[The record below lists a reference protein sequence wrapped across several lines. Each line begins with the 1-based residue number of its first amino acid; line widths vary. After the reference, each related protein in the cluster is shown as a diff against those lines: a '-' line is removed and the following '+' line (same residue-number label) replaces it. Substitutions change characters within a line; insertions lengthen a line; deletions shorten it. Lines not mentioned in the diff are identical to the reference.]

1 MKYNQNSKIMQI
13 TLETLVIG
21 VDIAKETHYA
31 RAFDYRGI
39 EFEKVFRFSNT
50 FDGFV
55 QFNSWMQEI
64 MNQQQKQSCIVG
76 LEPTGHYWFGLA
88 HFLQESQVKLV
99 LVNPFHVKRSKEL
112 DDNNPTKNDR
122 KDPKTI
128 AMLVK
133 DGRFVEPYLPDSV
146 YAGLRVAIDL
156 RERHLKDLSG
166 IKNRVIR
173 WLDIYFPE
181 FNTVFEDWEGKTALM
196 TLKEFALPARIAEME
211 PFTILTF

>member
-1 MKYNQNSKIMQI
+1 MQI
-13 TLETLVIG
+13 TPETLIVG
-21 VDIAKETHYA
+21 VDIAKGTHYA
-31 RAFDYRGI
+31 RVFDYRGI
-39 EFEKVFRFSNT
+39 ELGKVFRFSNT

-55 QFNSWMQEI
+55 QFNNWMQEI
-64 MNQQQKQSCIVG
+64 MSQQQKQNCMVG

-88 HFLQESQVKLV
+88 HFLEENQIKLV

-146 YAGLRVAIDL
+146 YADLRVVIDL

-166 IKNRVIR
+166 IKNRVTR
-173 WLDIYFPE
+173 WLDIYFS
-181 FNTVFEDWEGKTALM
+181 F
-196 TLKEFALPARIAEME
+196 
-211 PFTILTF
+211 